1 MMNQSWLATRV
12 LNRINQIGN
21 GKKKSNMMLYKFN
34 KFFFFWDSKWRKK
47 LENYHSKNQSDY
59 I

>member
-21 GKKKSNMMLYKFN
+21 GKKIKY
-34 KFFFFWDSKWRKK
+34 DV
-47 LENYHSKNQSDY
+47 